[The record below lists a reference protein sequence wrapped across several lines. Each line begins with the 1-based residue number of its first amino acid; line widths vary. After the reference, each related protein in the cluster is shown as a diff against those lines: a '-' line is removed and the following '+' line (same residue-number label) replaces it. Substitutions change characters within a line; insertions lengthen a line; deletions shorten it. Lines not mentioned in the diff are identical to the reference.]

1 MKTKLIIAT
10 SFLILK
16 STFSFSQKDSSGI
29 YFTANDYVKHKLS
42 FAINCETEKH
52 KIKSD
57 MIFHPKEIS
66 IKHAD
71 STYTYPKD
79 SIYGIKY
86 CDGSIVR
93 IYNNSE
99 YPLINP
105 DEKIMLYKV
114 VSGSGTKGS
123 PSVTRYYFS
132 KDAKSKIQELTIYNM
147 KAAFPDNHKFHD
159 LVDMEFHSNDELTA
173 YDNFHKTMKI
183 NRVLQNSLETK

>member
-1 MKTKLIIAT
+1 MKAKSIITVCLMMFIVT
-10 SFLILK
+10 SG
-16 STFSFSQKDSSGI
+16 FSQKDSSGI
-29 YFTANDYVKHKLS
+29 YFTANNYIKHKLN

-66 IKHAD
+66 IKHND

-105 DEKIMLYKV
+105 DEKIMIYKV
-114 VSGSGTKGS
+114 VSGAGGKGS
-123 PSVTRYYFS
+123 PIVTRYYFS
-132 KDAKSKIQELTIYNM
+132 KDAKGKIQELTIYNM

-159 LVDMEFHSNDELTA
+159 LVDMEFHSNDELTT
-173 YDNFHKTMKI
+173 YDSFHKIMKI
-183 NRVLQNSLETK
+183 NRVLQNSIDTK